1 MRGSILL
8 LLFFPILILGQ
19 LDNDKL
25 SALQVHNDARKEV
38 GVTPLVWSEKL
49 EEQALKYAKQIAR
62 TNDYKH
68 SNTEDGEN
76 LAMFY
81 EYEESNKVKTFVY
94 SDTPLYDASMA
105 WYEEIKDYKYSK
117 IKRFRIGPKIG
128 HYTQMVWKD
137 TKEVGIASAI
147 SKNGKVYV
155 VARYYPVGN
164 YLGEYPY

>member
-1 MRGSILL
+1 MFKNLLL
-8 LLFFPILILGQ
+8 LLFPTLILGQ
-19 LDNDKL
+19 LDKDKL

-38 GVTPLVWSEKL
+38 GVAPLVWSEKL
-49 EEQALKYAKQIAR
+49 EQQALKYAKQIAR
-62 TNDYKH
+62 TNNYEH
-68 SNTEDGEN
+68 SNTKDGEN

-81 EYEESNKVKTFVY
+81 EYEESNRVKTYIY

-117 IKRFRIGPKIG
+117 IKRFRIGPKIL

-137 TKEVGIASAI
+137 TKEVGVASAI

>member
-1 MRGSILL
+1 MFKNL
-8 LLFFPILILGQ
+8 LLFLFPTLILGQ
-19 LDNDKL
+19 LDKDKL

-38 GVTPLVWSEKL
+38 GVAPLVWSEKL
-49 EEQALKYAKQIAR
+49 EQQALKYAKQIAR
-62 TNDYKH
+62 TNNYEH
-68 SNTEDGEN
+68 SNTKDGEN

-81 EYEESNKVKTFVY
+81 EYEESNRVKTYIY

>member
-1 MRGSILL
+1 MKKTLLL
-8 LLFFPILILGQ
+8 LLFPALIIGQ
-19 LDNDKL
+19 LDKDKL
-25 SALQVHNDARKEV
+25 SALQVHNDARNEV
-38 GVTPLVWSEKL
+38 GVAPLVWSEKL

-62 TNDYKH
+62 TNNYKH
-68 SNTEDGEN
+68 SNTKDGEN

-81 EYEESNKVKTFVY
+81 EYEESNKVKTYIY

-155 VARYYPVGN
+155 VARYYPAGN

>member
-1 MRGSILL
+1 MFKNLV
-8 LLFFPILILGQ
+8 LFLFPTLILGQ
-19 LDNDKL
+19 LDKDKL

-38 GVTPLVWSEKL
+38 GVAPLVWSEKL
-49 EEQALKYAKQIAR
+49 EQQALKYAKQIAR
-62 TNDYKH
+62 TNNYEH
-68 SNTEDGEN
+68 SNTKDGEN

-81 EYEESNKVKTFVY
+81 EYEESNKVKTHIY
-94 SDTPLYDASMA
+94 SETPLYDASVA
-105 WYEEIKDYKYSK
+105 WYDEIKDYKYSK
-117 IKRFRIGPKIG
+117 IKRYRIGPKIG

-155 VARYYPVGN
+155 VARYYPAGN

>member
-1 MRGSILL
+1 MFKNLLL
-8 LLFFPILILGQ
+8 LLFPALIIGQ
-19 LDNDKL
+19 LEKDKL
-25 SALQVHNDARKEV
+25 RALQVHNDARKEV
-38 GVTPLVWSEKL
+38 GVAPLVWSEKL
-49 EEQALKYAKQIAR
+49 EQQALKYAKQIAR
-62 TNDYKH
+62 TNNYEH
-68 SNTEDGEN
+68 SNTKDGEN

-81 EYEESNKVKTFVY
+81 EYEESNKLKTYIY
-94 SDTPLYDASMA
+94 SDTPLYDASKA

-155 VARYYPVGN
+155 VARYYPAG
-164 YLGEYPY
+164 

>member
-1 MRGSILL
+1 MFKNL
-8 LLFFPILILGQ
+8 LLFLFPTLILGQ
-19 LDNDKL
+19 LDKDKL
-25 SALQVHNDARKEV
+25 IALQVHNDARKEV
-38 GVTPLVWSEKL
+38 GVAPLVWSEKL
-49 EEQALKYAKQIAR
+49 EQQALKYAKQIAR
-62 TNDYKH
+62 TNNYKH
-68 SNTEDGEN
+68 SNTKDGEN

-81 EYEESNKVKTFVY
+81 EYEESNKVKTYIY

>member
-1 MRGSILL
+1 MFKNL
-8 LLFFPILILGQ
+8 LLFLFPTLILGQ
-19 LDNDKL
+19 LDKDKL
-25 SALQVHNDARKEV
+25 SALQVHNDARNEV
-38 GVTPLVWSEKL
+38 GVSPLVWSEKL
-49 EEQALKYAKQIAR
+49 EQQALKYAKQIAR
-62 TNDYKH
+62 TNNYKH
-68 SNTEDGEN
+68 SNTKDGEN

-81 EYEESNKVKTFVY
+81 EYEESNKVKTYIY

>member
-1 MRGSILL
+1 MFKNL
-8 LLFFPILILGQ
+8 LLFLFPTLILGQ
-19 LDNDKL
+19 LDKDKL
-25 SALQVHNDARKEV
+25 SALQVHNDARKGV
-38 GVTPLVWSEKL
+38 GVAPLVWSEKL
-49 EEQALKYAKQIAR
+49 EQQALKYAKQIAR
-62 TNDYKH
+62 TNNYEH
-68 SNTEDGEN
+68 SNTKDGEN

-81 EYEESNKVKTFVY
+81 EYEESNKVKTYIY

>member
-1 MRGSILL
+1 MFKNLLL
-8 LLFFPILILGQ
+8 LLFPTLILGQ
-19 LDNDKL
+19 LDKDKL

-38 GVTPLVWSEKL
+38 GVAPLVWSEKL
-49 EEQALKYAKQIAR
+49 EQQALKYAKQIAR
-62 TNDYKH
+62 TNNYEH
-68 SNTEDGEN
+68 SNTKDGEN

-81 EYEESNKVKTFVY
+81 EYEESNRVKTYIY

>member
-1 MRGSILL
+1 MSKILL
-8 LLFFPILILGQ
+8 VLLFPALIIGQ
-19 LDNDKL
+19 LDKDKL
-25 SALQVHNDARKEV
+25 RALQVHNDARNEV
-38 GVTPLVWSEKL
+38 GVSPLVWSEKL
-49 EEQALKYAKQIAR
+49 EQQALKYAKQIAR
-62 TNDYKH
+62 TNNYKH
-68 SNTEDGEN
+68 SNTKDGEN

-81 EYEESNKVKTFVY
+81 EYEESNKVKTYIY

-155 VARYYPVGN
+155 VARYFPVGN

>member
-1 MRGSILL
+1 MFKNL
-8 LLFFPILILGQ
+8 LLFLFPTLILGQ
-19 LDNDKL
+19 LDKDKL
-25 SALQVHNDARKEV
+25 SALKVHNDARKEV
-38 GVTPLVWSEKL
+38 GVAPLVWSEKL
-49 EEQALKYAKQIAR
+49 EQQALKYAKQIAR
-62 TNDYKH
+62 TNNYKH
-68 SNTEDGEN
+68 SNTKDGEN

-81 EYEESNKVKTFVY
+81 EYEESNKVKTYIY

>member
-1 MRGSILL
+1 MFKNL
-8 LLFFPILILGQ
+8 LLFLFPTLILGQ
-19 LDNDKL
+19 LDKDKL
-25 SALQVHNDARKEV
+25 SALQVHNDARKGV
-38 GVTPLVWSEKL
+38 GVAPLVWSEKL
-49 EEQALKYAKQIAR
+49 EQQALKYAKQIAR
-62 TNDYKH
+62 TNNYEH
-68 SNTEDGEN
+68 SNTKDGEN

-81 EYEESNKVKTFVY
+81 EYEESNKVKTYIY

-117 IKRFRIGPKIG
+117 IKRYRIGPKIG

>member
-1 MRGSILL
+1 MFKNLV
-8 LLFFPILILGQ
+8 LFLFPTLILGQ
-19 LDNDKL
+19 LDKDKL

-38 GVTPLVWSEKL
+38 GVAPLVWSEKL
-49 EEQALKYAKQIAR
+49 EQQALKYAKQIAR
-62 TNDYKH
+62 TNNYEH
-68 SNTEDGEN
+68 SNTKDGEN

-81 EYEESNKVKTFVY
+81 EYEESNKVKTYIY
-94 SDTPLYDASMA
+94 SETPLYDASVA
-105 WYEEIKDYKYSK
+105 WYDEIKDYKYSK
-117 IKRFRIGPKIG
+117 IKRYRIGPKIG

-155 VARYYPVGN
+155 VARYYPAGN

>member
-1 MRGSILL
+1 MFKILL
-8 LLFFPILILGQ
+8 LLLFPTLILGQ
-19 LDNDKL
+19 LDKDKL
-25 SALQVHNDARKEV
+25 SALQVHNDARNEV
-38 GVTPLVWSEKL
+38 GVSPLVWSEKL
-49 EEQALKYAKQIAR
+49 EQQALKYAKQIAR
-62 TNDYKH
+62 TNNYEH
-68 SNTEDGEN
+68 SNTKDGEN

-81 EYEESNKVKTFVY
+81 EYEESNRVKTYIY

>member
-1 MRGSILL
+1 MFKNLLL
-8 LLFFPILILGQ
+8 LLFPALIIGQ
-19 LDNDKL
+19 LDKDKL
-25 SALQVHNDARKEV
+25 RALQVHNDARKEV
-38 GVTPLVWSEKL
+38 GVAPLVWSEKL
-49 EEQALKYAKQIAR
+49 EQQALKYAKQIAR
-62 TNDYKH
+62 TNNYKH
-68 SNTEDGEN
+68 SNTRYGEN

-81 EYEESNKVKTFVY
+81 EYEESNKVKTYIY

-137 TKEVGIASAI
+137 TKEVGIASEI

-155 VARYYPVGN
+155 VSRYYPTGN

>member
-1 MRGSILL
+1 MSKILL
-8 LLFFPILILGQ
+8 VLLFPALIIGQ
-19 LDNDKL
+19 LDKDKL
-25 SALQVHNDARKEV
+25 RALQVHNDARNEV
-38 GVTPLVWSEKL
+38 GVSPLVWSEKL
-49 EEQALKYAKQIAR
+49 EQQALKYAKQIAR
-62 TNDYKH
+62 TNNYKH
-68 SNTEDGEN
+68 SNTKDGEN

-81 EYEESNKVKTFVY
+81 EYEESKKVKTYIY
-94 SDTPLYDASMA
+94 SETPLYDASMA

>member
-1 MRGSILL
+1 MFKNFLL
-8 LLFFPILILGQ
+8 LLFPTLVFGQ
-19 LDNDKL
+19 LDKDKL
-25 SALQVHNDARKEV
+25 SALQVHNDARNEV
-38 GVTPLVWSEKL
+38 GVSPLVWSEKL
-49 EEQALKYAKQIAR
+49 EQQALKYAKQIAR
-62 TNDYKH
+62 TNNYKH
-68 SNTEDGEN
+68 SNTKDGEN

-81 EYEESNKVKTFVY
+81 EYEESNKVKTYIY

>member
-1 MRGSILL
+1 MINTLLL
-8 LLFFPILILGQ
+8 LLFPALIIGQ
-19 LDNDKL
+19 LDKDKL
-25 SALQVHNDARKEV
+25 KALQVHNDARKEV
-38 GVTPLVWSEKL
+38 GVAPLVWSEKL
-49 EEQALKYAKQIAR
+49 EQQALKYAKQIAR
-62 TNDYKH
+62 TNNYKH
-68 SNTEDGEN
+68 SKTRDGEN

-81 EYEESNKVKTFVY
+81 EYEESNKVKTYIY

>member
-1 MRGSILL
+1 MFKNLLL
-8 LLFFPILILGQ
+8 LLFPALIIGQ
-19 LDNDKL
+19 LDKDKL
-25 SALQVHNDARKEV
+25 RALQVHNDARKEV
-38 GVTPLVWSEKL
+38 GVAPLVWSEKL
-49 EEQALKYAKQIAR
+49 EQQALKYAKQIAR
-62 TNDYKH
+62 TNNYEH
-68 SNTEDGEN
+68 SNTKDGEN

-81 EYEESNKVKTFVY
+81 EYEESNKVKTYIY

-155 VARYYPVGN
+155 VARYYPTGN

>member
-1 MRGSILL
+1 MKKTLLL
-8 LLFFPILILGQ
+8 LLFPALIIGQ
-19 LDNDKL
+19 LDKDKL
-25 SALQVHNDARKEV
+25 SALQVHNDARNEV
-38 GVTPLVWSEKL
+38 GVAPLVWSEKL

-62 TNDYKH
+62 TNNYKH
-68 SNTEDGEN
+68 SNTKDGEN

-81 EYEESNKVKTFVY
+81 EYEESNKVKTYIY

-155 VARYYPVGN
+155 VARYYPAGN
-164 YLGEYPY
+164 YLGEYRY

>member
-1 MRGSILL
+1 MFKNLLL
-8 LLFFPILILGQ
+8 LLFPTLILGQ
-19 LDNDKL
+19 LDKDKL

-38 GVTPLVWSEKL
+38 GVAPLVWSEKL
-49 EEQALKYAKQIAR
+49 EQQALKYAKQIAR
-62 TNDYKH
+62 TNNYEH
-68 SNTEDGEN
+68 SNTKDGEN

-81 EYEESNKVKTFVY
+81 EYEESNRVKTYIY

-137 TKEVGIASAI
+137 TKEVGVASAI

-164 YLGEYPY
+164 YLREYPY